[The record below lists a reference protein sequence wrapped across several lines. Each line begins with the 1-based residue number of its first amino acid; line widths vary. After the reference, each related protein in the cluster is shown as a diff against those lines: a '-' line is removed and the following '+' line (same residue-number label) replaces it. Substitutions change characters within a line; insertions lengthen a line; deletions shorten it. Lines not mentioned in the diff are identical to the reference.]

1 VDGLMMGTRTGSLD
15 PGVILHLVEQ
25 KGMDAKALSNLLYKQ
40 SGLLG
45 VSGISQDMRA
55 LLESDEES
63 AKEAIEL
70 FCYRAACMIGQLSM
84 AAGGLDALVFTGG
97 IGEHAAPVRARIAE
111 WLAWT
116 GLSLYPAANERHATR
131 IHARDSK
138 IEVLVVP
145 TNEEWMIGHHAVN
158 LLGL

>member
-1 VDGLMMGTRTGSLD
+1 MRWCSPVASANTRRQCAPAS
-15 PGVILHLVEQ
+15 P
-25 KGMDAKALSNLLYKQ
+25 
-40 SGLLG
+40 SGWHG
-45 VSGISQDMRA
+45 
-55 LLESDEES
+55 
-63 AKEAIEL
+63 
-70 FCYRAACMIGQLSM
+70 
-84 AAGGLDALVFTGG
+84 
-97 IGEHAAPVRARIAE
+97 P
-111 WLAWT
+111 